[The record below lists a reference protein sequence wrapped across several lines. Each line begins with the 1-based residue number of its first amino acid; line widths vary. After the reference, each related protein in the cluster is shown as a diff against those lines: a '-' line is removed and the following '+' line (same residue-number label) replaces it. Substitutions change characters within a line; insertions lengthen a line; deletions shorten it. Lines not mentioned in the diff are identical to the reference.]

1 MTNYSDMTIMA
12 NMFNIVNA
20 VEDLSQEYNLKLPQ
34 LTLSNL
40 MDIKYKLVRKSQ
52 TPDTVALL
60 DALDL
65 YEKLSLNLG
74 IKI

>member
-1 MTNYSDMTIMA
+1 MTIMA

-34 LTLSNL
+34 LTLGNL
-40 MDIKYKLVRKSQ
+40 IDIKSKLVRKSQ

-65 YEKLSLNLG
+65 YEKLSLSMG